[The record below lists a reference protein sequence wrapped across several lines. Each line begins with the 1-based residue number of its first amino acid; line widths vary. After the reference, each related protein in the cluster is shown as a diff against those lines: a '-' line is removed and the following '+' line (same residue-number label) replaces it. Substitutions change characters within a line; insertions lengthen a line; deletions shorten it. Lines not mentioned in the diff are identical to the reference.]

1 MATKMRPCKAMQ
13 ADQVDFDKAPLGE
26 YPTEFCADGR
36 LRQAD
41 LKLIGENDDRINADH
56 TSKVKARFEEMRTPE
71 YMAEIRKRTAA
82 IEALAPAKHRQRL
95 LETAGRAATTAKKI
109 AWLRREADLTV
120 RASQGNSACGKCSS
134 CCHMAVAITE
144 QEAALIAKEL
154 KRTLIQPPLD
164 RVYEF
169 DLSDPAGAQVMMDR
183 GGELEAEQGERWSGV
198 RCPFLSNEPDGGC
211 TIYAT
216 RPLACRNL
224 VNLDKDDLLCKLVDG
239 GKITVPY
246 LGRVESQLGAMLVLG
261 PKLRIADLRDWFG
274 KAE

>member
-1 MATKMRPCKAMQ
+1 
-13 ADQVDFDKAPLGE
+13 
-26 YPTEFCADGR
+26 
-36 LRQAD
+36 
-41 LKLIGENDDRINADH
+41 
-56 TSKVKARFEEMRTPE
+56 
-71 YMAEIRKRTAA
+71 
-82 IEALAPAKHRQRL
+82 
-95 LETAGRAATTAKKI
+95 
-109 AWLRREADLTV
+109 
-120 RASQGNSACGKCSS
+120 
-134 CCHMAVAITE
+134 
-144 QEAALIAKEL
+144 
-154 KRTLIQPPLD
+154 
-164 RVYEF
+164 
-169 DLSDPAGAQVMMDR
+169 MDR